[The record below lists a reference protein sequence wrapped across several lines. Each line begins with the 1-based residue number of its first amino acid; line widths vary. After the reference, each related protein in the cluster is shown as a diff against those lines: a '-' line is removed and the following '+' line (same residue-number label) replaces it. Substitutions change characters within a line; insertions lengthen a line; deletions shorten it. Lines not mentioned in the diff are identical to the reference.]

1 MFYRAAYRFPTTLH
15 RTRRS
20 PPARYLHQVTADFQ
34 NYDSKGNLVTKRVPV
49 IAGDPGETYLL
60 VYPEVGSAFR
70 AAAKKEHISA
80 PVADVIPTC
89 KLMFFHESQHFG
101 FESPS
106 YPRLYAPTYI
116 SRQTESSISPATLFL
131 DGKMHEF
138 VLDGTA
144 DAQFAYHA
152 SASAQ
157 NLKHVLEQLKDV

>member
-1 MFYRAAYRFPTTLH
+1 MFYRAAYRFPTTLY

-20 PPARYLHQVTADFQ
+20 PSARYLHQVTADFQ
-34 NYDSKGNLVTKRVPV
+34 NYDSKGNLVTEKVPV

-70 AAAKKEHISA
+70 AAAKKAHISA

-101 FESPS
+101 F
-106 YPRLYAPTYI
+106 
-116 SRQTESSISPATLFL
+116 
-131 DGKMHEF
+131 
-138 VLDGTA
+138 
-144 DAQFAYHA
+144 AQFAYHA